1 MQEME
6 QQLNQKLIL
15 SICMIELYQPWGFII
30 PKKIEAKSIINM
42 NSYCIC
48 INIHIFYFERGFGP
62 QYYRVKRRWKRK
74 IKVSNVESHEA
85 DYI

>member
-1 MQEME
+1 
-6 QQLNQKLIL
+6 
-15 SICMIELYQPWGFII
+15 MIELYQLWGFIN
-30 PKKIEAKSIINM
+30 PQKIEAKSIININITIINM

-48 INIHIFYFERGFGP
+48 INIHILYSERGFGP

-74 IKVSNVESHEA
+74 IKISNMESHEA